1 MNTAD
6 SLLTTIEAHP
16 CTLREGADSLA
27 LLYKW
32 RRDGGDG
39 PGFMTAV
46 QSLHAAGLVE
56 ILPGEDMRLR
66 LTVAGFERLDALLP
80 EDRLA
85 DDTPGEAEDD
95 EAAWR
100 GPAAGGGREAPAQEL
115 AGTLLQVFATLAVPA
130 GHAVSADTL
139 SKIWTIEGKRGG
151 DLRTALDALAAA
163 GALVIQRGERTV
175 FMLTEI
181 GAAAVAAAQHRS
193 TP

>member
-1 MNTAD
+1 MSTAD
-6 SLLTTIEAHP
+6 TLLTTIEAHP
-16 CTLREGADSLA
+16 CTLREGVDSLA

-39 PGFMTAV
+39 PGFMTAI

-66 LTVAGFERLDALLP
+66 LTIAGFERLDALLP
-80 EDRLA
+80 EESLVGDA
-85 DDTPGEAEDD
+85 PSEAEGD
-95 EAAWR
+95 ETAWR
-100 GPAAGGGREAPAQEL
+100 GPAAGGGRDAPAQEL
-115 AGTLLQVFATLAVPA
+115 ASALLQVFATLAVPA

-181 GAAAVAAAQHRS
+181 GATAVTAAQHRN

>member
-6 SLLTTIEAHP
+6 HLLATIEAHP
-16 CTLREGADSLA
+16 STLREGVDSLA

-32 RRDGGDG
+32 RRQGGDG
-39 PGFMTAV
+39 TGFMAAI
-46 QSLHAAGLVE
+46 QSLHSDGLVE

-80 EDRLA
+80 EDNTESDVAA
-85 DDTPGEAEDD
+85 DSDTD

-100 GPAAGGGREAPAQEL
+100 GPATHVRETPEAEL
-115 AGTLLQVFATLAVPA
+115 AGTLLQVFATLAVPV

-139 SKIWTIEGKRGG
+139 SKIWTMEGKRGG

-163 GALVIQRGERTV
+163 GALVIHRGERTM
-175 FMLTEI
+175 FALTES
-181 GAAAVAAAQHRS
+181 GAVAVAAAQRRNQ
-193 TP
+193 P